1 VIVRETDDC
10 HAKKRSP
17 SRSKGPSQKKGQKNV
32 TVFSSDLRSPPK
44 IAGVSEYIC
53 DCAVSTSELTKNDF
67 LGKKKRQKISRVHAY
82 LASVIRRVC
91 LETKYF

>member
-1 VIVRETDDC
+1 MIAMLKKGLHREVKAL
-10 HAKKRSP
+10 HK
-17 SRSKGPSQKKGQKNV
+17 KKGQKNV
-32 TVFSSDLRSPPK
+32 TVFSSDIRSPPK
-44 IAGVSEYIC
+44 IASVSEYIC